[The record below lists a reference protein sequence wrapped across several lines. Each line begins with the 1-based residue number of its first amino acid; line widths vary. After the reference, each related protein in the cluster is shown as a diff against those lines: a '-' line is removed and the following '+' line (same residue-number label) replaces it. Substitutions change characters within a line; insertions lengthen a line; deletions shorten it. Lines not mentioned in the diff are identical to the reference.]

1 MSRYRRYRRRKNNSP
16 LIDIIIFF
24 IFLMLSPIILIIYLI
39 KVIYKSTSKNKFI
52 EQSDAIDS
60 YEDKH
65 NYIYYDE
72 DDDEPKYLDLEKEN
86 ITSKYHIKDKTISD
100 CEMYFYNIIK
110 KHFGEKYDIR
120 VQVPLSSVIEKEKD
134 FERQYQ
140 NELYRSIDIGIFD
153 IKTTAPL
160 LLIEINDR
168 THHNKDRKVRDSKVK
183 EICNQAGLTLLTF
196 WTEYSNTEN
205 YIIKRI
211 RENLER

>member
-1 MSRYRRYRRRKNNSP
+1 MSKHYKKNNNIILE
-16 LIDIIIFF
+16 LIKYLIYILI
-24 IFLMLSPIILIIYLI
+24 LPILLIIYIAKLI
-39 KVIYKSTSKNKFI
+39 NNKNTK
-52 EQSDAIDS
+52 
-60 YEDKH
+60 
-65 NYIYYDE
+65 
-72 DDDEPKYLDLEKEN
+72 N
-86 ITSKYHIKDKTISD
+86 IKTNNNTKYHIKDKTISD

-110 KHFGEKYDIR
+110 KHFGDKYDIR

-153 IKTTAPL
+153 LKTTAPL

-168 THHNKDRKVRDSKVK
+168 THHNKDRKARDGKVK
-183 EICNQAGLTLLTF
+183 EICNQAGLPLLTF